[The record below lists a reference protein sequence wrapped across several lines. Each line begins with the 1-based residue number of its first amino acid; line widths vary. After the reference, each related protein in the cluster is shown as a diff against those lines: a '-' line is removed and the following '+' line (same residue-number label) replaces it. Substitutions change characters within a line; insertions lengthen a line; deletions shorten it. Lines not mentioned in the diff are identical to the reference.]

1 VHYPAGSKI
10 RRAASGAGSAPLL
23 YEVPMSTKPTVY
35 VGMSADLIHPG
46 HINVL
51 RQAAELGDV
60 TVGLLTDKAIA
71 SYKRLPHMTYE
82 QRLAVVENLKGVTTV
97 IAQETLDYVPNLER
111 LKPNYVVHGDDWR
124 TGVQRQTRQRVID
137 ALDQWGGK
145 LIEVPYT
152 EGISS
157 TQLNAS
163 LKQIGTTPN
172 VRLSRLR
179 RLLENKPL
187 VRIMEAH
194 NGLTGLIVESTSVKQ
209 DGHTLEFDGMWSS
222 SLTDST
228 ARGKPDIEAVDIS
241 SRLANI
247 NDIFEVTTKP
257 LIFDGDTGG
266 KPEHF
271 AFTVRSLER
280 LGVSAVIIEDK
291 EGLKRNS
298 LFGTEVSQTQSSIE
312 DMCVRL
318 SIGKQAQIT
327 EDFMVIARIESL
339 ILEHGMEDAVE
350 RAKAYIDA
358 GADAIMI
365 HSRRKEPD
373 EVFEFCG
380 HAESFPTR
388 VPIVAVPTSY
398 HQVSEQELAD
408 RGVNVVIYANH
419 LLRAAYPQMVKV
431 ARTILENGRALEA
444 DPYLAPISEAL
455 SIIPENR

>member
-1 VHYPAGSKI
+1 MQQ
-10 RRAASGAGSAPLL
+10 R
-23 YEVPMSTKPTVY
+23 PTVY

-51 RQAAELGDV
+51 EQAAKHGSV
-60 TVGLLTDKAIA
+60 TVGLLTDGAIA
-71 SYKRLPHMTYE
+71 SYKRLPHMTFE
-82 QRLAVVENLKGVTTV
+82 QRRIVVESLAAVDRV
-97 IAQETLDYVPNLER
+97 IPQETLDYVPNLES
-111 LKPNYVVHGDDWR
+111 LQPEIVVHGDDWQV
-124 TGVQRQTRQRVID
+124 GVQRATRQRVID
-137 ALDQWGGK
+137 ALSRWGGR
-145 LIEVPYT
+145 LVEVPYT

-163 LKQIGTTPN
+163 VKQIGTTPS

-179 RLLENKPL
+179 RLLDSKGI

-194 NGLTGLIVESTSVKQ
+194 SGLSGLVVENSAAERNGRTV
-209 DGHTLEFDGMWSS
+209 EFDGMWSS

-228 ARGKPDIEAVDIS
+228 SRGKPDIEAVDIS
-241 SRLANI
+241 SRLQMI
-247 NDIFEVTTKP
+247 NEIFEVTTKP

-271 AFTVRSLER
+271 SFTVRSLER

-298 LFGTEVSQTQSSIE
+298 LFGNEVAQTQSSIADFSE
-312 DMCVRL
+312 RL
-318 SIGKQAQIT
+318 KIGKLAQIT

-339 ILEHGMEDAVE
+339 ILEQGMADAVE
-350 RAKAYIDA
+350 RAEAYIDA

-365 HSRRKEPD
+365 HSRQKSPD

-380 HAESFPTR
+380 HAAKFSKS
-388 VPIVAVPTSY
+388 VPIVAVPTAY

-408 RGVNVVIYANH
+408 HGVNIVIYANH
-419 LLRAAYPQMVKV
+419 MLRSAYPQMNNV
-431 ARTILENGRALEA
+431 ATTVLENGRALEA
-444 DPYLAPISEAL
+444 DPYLS
-455 SIIPENR
+455 SIKEILTVIPENHS